1 MDNLVSILKIP
12 TLNHDVKNTMLRF
25 IQNWSIAF
33 EAKPQ
38 LAYVGTVY
46 KQLQGEGMLFTGYD
60 TNGRSTATRLQ
71 IPTQGSG
78 HRKFGYD

>member
-12 TLNHDVKNTMLRF
+12 ALNHDVKNTMLRF

-46 KQLQGEGMLFTGYD
+46 KQLQNEGTLLLESNQD
-60 TNGRSTATRLQ
+60 PPLIWPRLQ
-71 IPTQGSG
+71 VSTKGPRDCQLS
-78 HRKFGYD
+78 YD